1 MKAQIDAK
9 KADKVKSE
17 EVVEYGYWNYTLGD
31 FGGTLSHVHDNV
43 WEERDNYTL
52 VWNGGTWW
60 LQHINSGMILE
71 LSGLSSD
78 TSLTFDGDILAAPI
92 VMTRVGYSSQ
102 VLTAN
107 VVYGDTLDA
116 TLSAY
121 ATNAKVNSLSSD
133 YIKRNANTITTPGV
147 VTDYLASNLVGGV
160 RVRFSAHNLDNYT
173 AYAYSGVAVRRN
185 ASTDDYLFDSS
196 QNGIARMKD
205 ISAIVEAYLAQN
217 AG

>member
-1 MKAQIDAK
+1 MVLEFAPQLSTSTHYSWTVNREDTYPRLRLAY
-9 KADKVKSE
+9 SN
-17 EVVEYGYWNYTLGD
+17 GT
-31 FGGTLSHVHDNV
+31 FGISWVS
-43 WEERDNYTL
+43 
-52 VWNGGTWW
+52 
-60 LQHINSGMILE
+60 NSATTVY
-71 LSGLSSD
+71 GLSSD
-78 TSLTFDGDILAAPI
+78 PTIGYDTFGFGKLELTKRLDGWE
-92 VMTRVGYSSQ
+92 
-102 VLTAN
+102 
-107 VVYGDTLDA
+107 VVYADSLSGFAKQGD
-116 TLSAY
+116 LSSY
-121 ATNAKVNSLSSD
+121 ATNDKVDSLSSD